1 MPEPKSIDEIR
12 DSYLKFFESKKHL
25 VVPSSSLV
33 PVGDPTLLLTTAG
46 MVQFKSY
53 FTGEQ
58 TPPNPRL
65 ASCQKCFRTTDIDS
79 VGDIKH
85 LTFFEMLGNFS
96 IGNYFKKEAIEWAWE
111 FVTGVLKLSPNNLWI
126 TYYKEGND
134 EDLEA
139 RAFWIEA
146 TKGRL
151 PESHIVPLGRKYN
164 WWGPAGEEGPCGPCS
179 EIHYS
184 FDLANTTLE
193 DLTGDSSR
201 AVEIWNLVFTQFN
214 KDRQGNFTK
223 LPKPNIDT
231 GMGLSRTAMIMQN
244 KRTVYDTDEFQ
255 SLIRHISQLSGREY
269 GQNEATSHAIRVV
282 AEHSRGVSFLI
293 SDGVQPSNE
302 GRGYV
307 LRRILRRAVR
317 YGRKLGLDRPFL
329 GEMVDAVVTKMGSQ
343 YPQLIKDKAHIQ
355 SVVLAEE
362 NRFRETL
369 ESGGVILDQ
378 IINSKKR
385 SDKTISGKEAF
396 ELYAT
401 YGFPLDVTIDIASE
415 LGFKVDSVAFQKEME
430 VHAEVSRAGANF
442 GLGDKSPLRYA
453 ALTHGHDHHVEFVGY
468 ERLREKTRILG
479 MLVNGTLAD
488 KASAGQEVE
497 VILQSTPFYAEG
509 GGQVGDSGEIRA
521 PLGRI
526 SVIGTQKPVD
536 KLFVHIGRVAEGEIK
551 VGDTVDADVD
561 VIRRHETMSNHTG
574 THMLHAALRQ
584 VLGTHVRQ
592 AGSLVEP
599 ERLRFDF
606 THPSAITRQQF
617 MDIERLVNQKT
628 REDLDVHKHEMGY
641 QEAIAHGAL
650 AFFGEKY
657 GDRVRVI
664 QIGEHGHA
672 FSTELCGGTHIDR
685 TGEMGILTLL
695 TESSI
700 GSGVRRIEAV
710 TGKGAEDYLETLR
723 AGELEMAQ
731 ELKTTPHELASKIK
745 GLVAELDSERKRA
758 SSLERE
764 LARSQADVLLANVQ
778 QVKGAKLV
786 SGRINVSS
794 ADVLRE
800 ACDYI
805 KGKIGSGVVVIGAL
819 IAERPS
825 FVAMITPDL
834 VKQGFHAGNIVK
846 QVAAVTGGT
855 GGGKPEL
862 AQAGGQDAA
871 KLDEALKAAAQFL

>member
-12 DSYLKFFESKKHL
+12 DAYLKFFESKKHQ
-25 VVPSSSLV
+25 VVASSSLV

-96 IGNYFKKEAIEWAWE
+96 IGDYFKKEAIDWAWE

-146 TKGRL
+146 AKGKL
-151 PESHIVPLGRKYN
+151 SESHIVPLGKKYN

-184 FDLANTTLE
+184 FDPANTTLE

-231 GMGLSRTAMIMQN
+231 GMGVSRTAMIMQD

-255 SLIRHISQLSGREY
+255 PLIRKISQISGKEY
-269 GQNEATSHAIRVV
+269 GQDAAISHAMRVV
-282 AEHSRGVSFLI
+282 AEHSRGISFLI
-293 SDGVQPSNE
+293 SDGVLPSNE

-329 GEMVDAVVTKMGSQ
+329 GEMVDAVVTKLGAQ
-343 YPQLIKDKAHIQ
+343 YPQLLKDKAHIL

-369 ESGGVILDQ
+369 ESGGLILEQ
-378 IINSKKR
+378 IINGKNG
-385 SDKTISGKEAF
+385 DKAISGKEAF

-401 YGFPLDVTIDIASE
+401 YGFPLDVTIDIATE
-415 LGFKVDSVAFQKEME
+415 QGFRVDTAAFQKEME
-430 VHAEVSRAGANF
+430 AHAEVSRAGANF
-442 GLGDKSPLRYA
+442 GLGDKSPSRYA

-479 MLVNGTLAD
+479 MLVNGAPAD
-488 KASAGQEVE
+488 KAGAGQEVE

-526 SVIGTQKPVD
+526 SIVDTQKPVE
-536 KLFVHIGRVAEGEIK
+536 KLFVHIGRVAEGEIR
-551 VGDTVDADVD
+551 VGDTVDAEVD
-561 VIRRHETMSNHTG
+561 VTRRQSTMLNHTG

-617 MDIERLVNQKT
+617 MDIQHMVNQKT
-628 REDLDVHKHEMGY
+628 REDLNVHKHEMGY
-641 QEAIAHGAL
+641 QEALSHGAL

-664 QIGEHGHA
+664 EIGEHGHA
-672 FSTELCGGTHIDR
+672 FSTELCGGTHIER
-685 TGEMGILTLL
+685 TGEIGILTLL
-695 TESSI
+695 AESSI

-710 TGKGAEDYLETLR
+710 TGKGAEEYYESLR
-723 AGELEMAQ
+723 ARDIDMAQ
-731 ELKTTPHELASKIK
+731 ELKTTPQELPSRIK
-745 GLVAELDSERKRA
+745 GLVAELDAERKRA
-758 SSLERE
+758 ASLERE
-764 LARSQADVLLANVQ
+764 LARAKADALMANVQ
-778 QVKGAKLV
+778 QVKGAKFV

-794 ADVLRE
+794 PDALRE
-800 ACDYI
+800 AGDYI
-805 KGKIGSGVVVIGAL
+805 KTKLGSGVVVVGAV
-819 IAERPS
+819 IADRPS
-825 FVAMITPDL
+825 FVAMVTPDL
-834 VKQGFHAGNIVK
+834 SKQFHAGNIVK

-855 GGGKPEL
+855 GGGRPEL
-862 AQAGGQDAA
+862 AQAGGKDAA
-871 KLDEALKAAAQFL
+871 KLDEALRAAAQFL